1 MRRLEMMRTK
11 NGNEAMRLFAILF
24 TILFSL
30 FTSEARSQSVV
41 ELIEKNPAYASC
53 NYSIYPDSIPDNLTP
68 APSGKRPFYIS
79 HYGRHG
85 SRYISNRK
93 GYDIP
98 YKMMLHA
105 GAVDEL
111 TPVGKKVLDEMTLI
125 LNDTEGRWGE
135 LTSLGAQQHRQ
146 IAKRMMQRFPEV
158 FEGAA
163 HVDAKSTVA
172 ARCVVSMGY
181 SMLEM
186 SQINPQLQITM
197 RTSKRD
203 QDYMNHQDPHLRK
216 NYKTPEA
223 RKAYDAYVEPR
234 MGNSR
239 LMEQIFKN
247 PDLVK
252 EIVDEWY
259 FNYYLM
265 KMGLFVLN
273 THLSNHTYLMSL
285 FTTEELYR
293 MWQIDNVLWYLQ
305 HGACKLNGS
314 RQPHTQK
321 NLLRKLIADADS
333 CLQLPRPGAQLRFGH
348 DTVILPLVCLM
359 GINGYDL
366 ATDNLD
372 DLEAKGWWC
381 SSIFPMGANLQF
393 IFYRS
398 NPKDQDVLVKVLLN
412 EQEAALPIATDCAP
426 YYHWTDFRRYCM
438 EKLEK

>member
-1 MRRLEMMRTK
+1 MTRTK
-11 NGNEAMRLFAILF
+11 KRIEAMRLFAILF
-24 TILFSL
+24 TILSL
-30 FTSEARSQSVV
+30 FTGEALSQPVM

-68 APSGKRPFYIS
+68 APFGKRPFYIS

-93 GYDIP
+93 GYDTP
-98 YKMMLHA
+98 YKMMLRA

-163 HVDAKSTVA
+163 HVNAQSTVA

-203 QDYMNHQDPHLRK
+203 QDYMNHQDLRSRE
-216 NYKTPEA
+216 NYMTPEA
-223 RKAYDAYVEPR
+223 QKAFDAYTAPR

-247 PDLVK
+247 PDIVK
-252 EIVDEWY
+252 EIVDESF

-273 THLSNHTYLMSL
+273 THLSDHTYLMSL

-293 MWQIDNVLWYLQ
+293 MWQIDNVLWYIQ

-372 DLEAKGWWC
+372 ELEAKGWWC

-398 NPKDQDVLVKVLLN
+398 TPKDQDVLVKVLLN
-412 EQEAALPIATDCAP
+412 EQEATLPIATDCAP

>member
-1 MRRLEMMRTK
+1 
-11 NGNEAMRLFAILF
+11 MRLFAILF
-24 TILFSL
+24 TILSL
-30 FTSEARSQSVV
+30 FTGEALSQPVM

-93 GYDIP
+93 GYDTP
-98 YKMMLHA
+98 YKMMLRA

-163 HVDAKSTVA
+163 HVNAQSTVA

-186 SQINPQLQITM
+186 SQVNPQLQIKM
-197 RTSKRD
+197 VSSKRD
-203 QDYMNHQDPHLRK
+203 MDYLNYQDKASRNNYM
-216 NYKTPEA
+216 TPEA
-223 RKAYDAYVEPR
+223 QKAFDAYTAPR

-247 PDLVK
+247 PDIVK
-252 EIVDEWY
+252 EIVDESF

-273 THLSNHTYLMSL
+273 THLSDHTYLMSL

-293 MWQIDNVLWYLQ
+293 MWQIDNVLWYIQ

-372 DLEAKGWWC
+372 ELEAKGWWC

-398 NPKDQDVLVKVLLN
+398 TPKDQDVLVKVLLN
-412 EQEAALPIATDCAP
+412 EQEATLPIATDCAP

-438 EKLEK
+438 EKLEQ

>member
-1 MRRLEMMRTK
+1 
-11 NGNEAMRLFAILF
+11 MRLFAILF
-24 TILFSL
+24 TILSL
-30 FTSEARSQSVV
+30 FTSEALSQPVM

-93 GYDIP
+93 GYDTP
-98 YKMMLHA
+98 YKMMLRA

-163 HVDAKSTVA
+163 HVNAQSTVA

-203 QDYMNHQDPHLRK
+203 QDYMNHQDLRSRE
-216 NYKTPEA
+216 NYMTPEA
-223 RKAYDAYVEPR
+223 QKAFDAYTAPR

-247 PDLVK
+247 PDIVK
-252 EIVDEWY
+252 EIVDESF

-265 KMGLFVLN
+265 KMGLF
-273 THLSNHTYLMSL
+273 YLMSL

-293 MWQIDNVLWYLQ
+293 MWQIDNVLWYIQ

-372 DLEAKGWWC
+372 ELEAKGWWC

-438 EKLEK
+438 EKLEQ

>member
-1 MRRLEMMRTK
+1 
-11 NGNEAMRLFAILF
+11 MRLFAILF

-30 FTSEARSQSVV
+30 FTSEALSQPVM

-93 GYDIP
+93 GYDTP
-98 YKMMLHA
+98 YKMLLRA

-163 HVDAKSTVA
+163 HVNAQSTVA

-203 QDYMNHQDPHLRK
+203 QDYMNHQDLRSRE
-216 NYKTPEA
+216 NYMTPEA
-223 RKAYDAYVEPR
+223 QKAFDAYTAPR

-247 PDLVK
+247 PDIVK
-252 EIVDEWY
+252 EIVDESF

-273 THLSNHTYLMSL
+273 THLSDHTYLMSL

-293 MWQIDNVLWYLQ
+293 MWQIDNVLWYIQ

-333 CLQLPRPGAQLRFGH
+333 CLQLPRPGAQLRYGH

-372 DLEAKGWWC
+372 ELEAKGWWC

-398 NPKDQDVLVKVLLN
+398 TPKDQDVLVKVLLN
-412 EQEAALPIATDCAP
+412 EQEATLPIATDCAP

-438 EKLEK
+438 EKLEQ

>member
-1 MRRLEMMRTK
+1 
-11 NGNEAMRLFAILF
+11 MRLFAILF
-24 TILFSL
+24 TILSL
-30 FTSEARSQSVV
+30 FTSEALSQPVV

-93 GYDIP
+93 GYDTP
-98 YKMMLHA
+98 YKMMLRA

-125 LNDTEGRWGE
+125 LNDTEGR
-135 LTSLGAQQHRQ
+135 
-146 IAKRMMQRFPEV
+146 MQRFPEV

-163 HVDAKSTVA
+163 HVNAQSTVA

-203 QDYMNHQDPHLRK
+203 QDYMNHQDLRSRE
-216 NYKTPEA
+216 NYMTPEA
-223 RKAYDAYVEPR
+223 QKAFDAYTAPR

-247 PDLVK
+247 PDIVK
-252 EIVDEWY
+252 EIVDESF

-273 THLSNHTYLMSL
+273 THLSDHTYLMSL

-293 MWQIDNVLWYLQ
+293 MWQIDNVLWYIQ
-305 HGACKLNGS
+305 HGACKLNGGK
-314 RQPHTQK
+314 QPHTQK
-321 NLLRKLIADADS
+321 TLLRKLIADADS

-438 EKLEK
+438 EKLEQ

>member
-1 MRRLEMMRTK
+1 
-11 NGNEAMRLFAILF
+11 MRLFAILF
-24 TILFSL
+24 TILSL
-30 FTSEARSQSVV
+30 FTSEALSQPVM

-68 APSGKRPFYIS
+68 APFGKRPFYIS

-93 GYDIP
+93 GYDTP
-98 YKMMLHA
+98 YKMMLRA

-163 HVDAKSTVA
+163 HVNAQSTVA

-203 QDYMNHQDPHLRK
+203 QDYMNHQDLRSRE
-216 NYKTPEA
+216 NYMTPEA
-223 RKAYDAYVEPR
+223 QKAFDAYTAPR

-239 LMEQIFKN
+239 LMERIFKN
-247 PDLVK
+247 PDIVK
-252 EIVDEWY
+252 EIVDESF

-273 THLSNHTYLMSL
+273 THLSDHTYLMSL

-293 MWQIDNVLWYLQ
+293 MWQIDNVLWYIQ
-305 HGACKLNGS
+305 HGACKLNGGK
-314 RQPHTQK
+314 QPHTQK

-372 DLEAKGWWC
+372 ELEAKGWWC

-398 NPKDQDVLVKVLLN
+398 TPKDQDVLVKVLLN
-412 EQEAALPIATDCAP
+412 EQEATLPIATDCAP

-438 EKLEK
+438 EKLEQ

>member
-1 MRRLEMMRTK
+1 MTRTK
-11 NGNEAMRLFAILF
+11 KRIEAMRLFAILF
-24 TILFSL
+24 TILSL
-30 FTSEARSQSVV
+30 FTSEALSQPVM

-68 APSGKRPFYIS
+68 APFGKRPFYIS

-93 GYDIP
+93 GYDTP
-98 YKMMLHA
+98 YKMMLRA

-163 HVDAKSTVA
+163 HVNAQSTVA

-203 QDYMNHQDPHLRK
+203 QDYMNYQDKASRN
-216 NYKTPEA
+216 NYMTPEA
-223 RKAYDAYVEPR
+223 QKAFDAYIAPR
-234 MGNSR
+234 LGNSR

-247 PDLVK
+247 PDIVK
-252 EIVDEWY
+252 EIVDESF

-273 THLSNHTYLMSL
+273 THLSDHTYLMSL

-293 MWQIDNVLWYLQ
+293 MWQIDNVLWYIQ
-305 HGACKLNGS
+305 HGACKLNGGK
-314 RQPHTQK
+314 QPHTQK
-321 NLLRKLIADADS
+321 TLLRKLIADADS

-372 DLEAKGWWC
+372 ELEAKGWWC

-438 EKLEK
+438 EKLEQ

>member
-11 NGNEAMRLFAILF
+11 NGNETMRLFAILF

-30 FTSEARSQSVV
+30 FTGEARSQSVV

-93 GYDIP
+93 GYDTP

-125 LNDTEGRWGE
+125 LNDTEGR
-135 LTSLGAQQHRQ
+135 
-146 IAKRMMQRFPEV
+146 
-158 FEGAA
+158 
-163 HVDAKSTVA
+163 TVV
-172 ARCVVSMGY
+172 ARCITSMGY
-181 SMLEM
+181 AMMEM
-186 SQINPQLQITM
+186 AQLNPQLQITM
-197 RTSKRD
+197 RASKRD

-216 NYKTPEA
+216 NYMTPETQ
-223 RKAYDAYVEPR
+223 KAYDAYVEPR

-273 THLSNHTYLMSL
+273 THLSDHTYLMSL

-293 MWQIDNVLWYLQ
+293 MWQIDNVLWYIQ
-305 HGACKLNGS
+305 HGACKLNGGK
-314 RQPHTQK
+314 QPHTQK
-321 NLLRKLIADADS
+321 TLLRKLIADADS

-372 DLEAKGWWC
+372 ELEAKGWWC

-398 NPKDQDVLVKVLLN
+398 TPKDQDVLVKVLLN
-412 EQEAALPIATDCAP
+412 EQEATLPIATDCAP

-438 EKLEK
+438 EKLEQ

>member
-1 MRRLEMMRTK
+1 
-11 NGNEAMRLFAILF
+11 MRLFAILF
-24 TILFSL
+24 TILSL
-30 FTSEARSQSVV
+30 FTGEALSQPVM

-68 APSGKRPFYIS
+68 APFGKRPFYIS

-93 GYDIP
+93 GYDTP
-98 YKMMLHA
+98 YKMMLRA

-163 HVDAKSTVA
+163 HVNAQSTVA

-203 QDYMNHQDPHLRK
+203 QDYMNHQDLRSRE
-216 NYKTPEA
+216 NYMTPEA
-223 RKAYDAYVEPR
+223 QKAFDAYTAPR

-247 PDLVK
+247 PDIVK
-252 EIVDEWY
+252 EIVDESF

-273 THLSNHTYLMSL
+273 THLSDHTYLMSL

-293 MWQIDNVLWYLQ
+293 MWQIDNVLWYIQ

-372 DLEAKGWWC
+372 ELEAKGWWC

-398 NPKDQDVLVKVLLN
+398 TPKDQDVLVKVLLN
-412 EQEAALPIATDCAP
+412 EQEATLPIATDCAP

-438 EKLEK
+438 EKLEQ

>member
-1 MRRLEMMRTK
+1 MTRTK
-11 NGNEAMRLFAILF
+11 KRIEAMRLFAILF
-24 TILFSL
+24 TILSL
-30 FTSEARSQSVV
+30 FTSEALSQPVM

-93 GYDIP
+93 GYDTP
-98 YKMMLHA
+98 YKMMLRA

-163 HVDAKSTVA
+163 HVNAQSTVA

-203 QDYMNHQDPHLRK
+203 QDYMNHQDLRSRE
-216 NYKTPEA
+216 NYMTPEA
-223 RKAYDAYVEPR
+223 QKAFDAYTAPR

-239 LMEQIFKN
+239 LMERIFKN
-247 PDLVK
+247 PDIVK
-252 EIVDEWY
+252 EIVDESF

-273 THLSNHTYLMSL
+273 THLSDHTYLMSL

-293 MWQIDNVLWYLQ
+293 MWQIDNVLWYIQ

-372 DLEAKGWWC
+372 ELEAKGWWC

-398 NPKDQDVLVKVLLN
+398 TPKDQDVLVKVLLN
-412 EQEAALPIATDCAP
+412 EQEATLPIATDCAP

-438 EKLEK
+438 EKLEQ

>member
-1 MRRLEMMRTK
+1 MTRTK
-11 NGNEAMRLFAILF
+11 KRNEAMRLFAILF
-24 TILFSL
+24 TILSL
-30 FTSEARSQSVV
+30 FTSEALSQPVM

-163 HVDAKSTVA
+163 HVNAQSTVA

-216 NYKTPEA
+216 NYMTPEA

-305 HGACKLNGS
+305 HGACKLNGGK
-314 RQPHTQK
+314 QPHTQK
-321 NLLRKLIADADS
+321 TLLRKLIADADS

-381 SSIFPMGANLQF
+381 YSIFPMGANLQF

>member
-1 MRRLEMMRTK
+1 MTRTK
-11 NGNEAMRLFAILF
+11 KRIEAMRLFAILF
-24 TILFSL
+24 TILSL
-30 FTSEARSQSVV
+30 FTSEALSQPVM

-93 GYDIP
+93 GYDTP
-98 YKMMLHA
+98 YKMMLQA

-146 IAKRMMQRFPEV
+146 IAKRMMLRFPDV
-158 FEGAA
+158 FEGKAV
-163 HVDAKSTVA
+163 VDAKSTTA
-172 ARCVVSMGY
+172 ARCMVSMGY
-181 SMLEM
+181 AMMEM

-197 RTSKRD
+197 ASSKRD
-203 QDYMNHQDPHLRK
+203 MDYLNHQDKASRK
-216 NYKTPEA
+216 NYMTPEA
-223 RKAYDAYVEPR
+223 QKAYDAYIAPR

-239 LMEQIFKN
+239 LMERIFKN
-247 PDLVK
+247 PDIVK
-252 EIVDEWY
+252 EIVDESF

-273 THLSNHTYLMSL
+273 THLSDHTYLMSL

-293 MWQIDNVLWYLQ
+293 MWQIDNVLWYIQ

-333 CLQLPRPGAQLRFGH
+333 CLQLPRPGAQLRYGH
-348 DTVILPLVCLM
+348 ETVILPLVCLM

-381 SSIFPMGANLQF
+381 SNVFPMGANIQF

-412 EQEAALPIATDCAP
+412 EQEATLPIATDCAP

>member
-1 MRRLEMMRTK
+1 MMRTK

-24 TILFSL
+24 TILSL

-135 LTSLGAQQHRQ
+135 LTVLGSRQERQ
-146 IAKRMMQRFPEV
+146 IARRMIQRFPEV

-163 HVDAKSTVA
+163 HVDAKSTVV
-172 ARCVVSMGY
+172 ARCITSMGY
-181 SMLEM
+181 AMMEM
-186 SQINPQLQITM
+186 AQLNPQLQITM
-197 RTSKRD
+197 RASKRD
-203 QDYMNHQDPHLRK
+203 QDYMNHQDPHSRK
-216 NYKTPEA
+216 NYMTPEA

-372 DLEAKGWWC
+372 ELEAKGWWC

>member
-1 MRRLEMMRTK
+1 
-11 NGNEAMRLFAILF
+11 MRLFAILF
-24 TILFSL
+24 TILSL
-30 FTSEARSQSVV
+30 FTGEARSQSVV

-93 GYDIP
+93 GYDTP
-98 YKMMLHA
+98 YKMMLRA

-163 HVDAKSTVA
+163 HVNAQSTVA

-186 SQINPQLQITM
+186 SQVNPQLQIKM
-197 RTSKRD
+197 VSSKRD
-203 QDYMNHQDPHLRK
+203 MDYLNYQDKASRNNYM
-216 NYKTPEA
+216 TPEA
-223 RKAYDAYVEPR
+223 QKAFDAYTAPR

-247 PDLVK
+247 PDIVK
-252 EIVDEWY
+252 EIVDESF

-273 THLSNHTYLMSL
+273 THLSDHTYLMSL

-293 MWQIDNVLWYLQ
+293 MWQIDNVLWYIQ

-372 DLEAKGWWC
+372 ELEAKGWWC

-398 NPKDQDVLVKVLLN
+398 TPKDQDVLVKVLLN
-412 EQEAALPIATDCAP
+412 EQEATLPIATDCAP